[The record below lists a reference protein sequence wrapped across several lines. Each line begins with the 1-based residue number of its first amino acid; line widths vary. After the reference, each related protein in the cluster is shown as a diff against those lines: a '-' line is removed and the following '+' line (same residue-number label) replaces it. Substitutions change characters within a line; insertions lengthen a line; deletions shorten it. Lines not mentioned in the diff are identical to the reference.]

1 MQQSATTP
9 IPTPLLPITGV
20 DPRTRYD
27 LRLSSLAHCE
37 RQLATRL
44 FPTNSALI
52 FLLMPTTTT
61 PFSPA
66 NMAQRA
72 DGQAIGFLMQQ
83 GIENADCLSLAA
95 GFVDPAT
102 LPVNLVQEA
111 TTRIMN
117 DVRGK
122 AVLQYGTTFGAD
134 DLRAIFKDYLATLEG
149 HSEQVRNLPLDQ
161 IVLTTGSQ
169 QLLALVSQAIFN
181 EGDICLVAAPT
192 YFVYLGVLDGVG
204 AQTIPVET
212 NGDGMNPEA
221 LDAELAKLAE
231 AGQLHKVKMVYV
243 VSYHD
248 NPAGVSVS
256 NERRPQLVD
265 VVKKWSQEQQ
275 IFLLEDAAYR
285 ELQYDGP
292 DMTSMWSYDNSYQP
306 GVDEQMVILSQT
318 FSKSFSP
325 GVRVGVG
332 VLPKQLLKSVNDLKS
347 NEDFGS
353 SHLAQSVMADVLAS
367 GKYQDH
373 VKTLQLSYKLKRD
386 CMLQAADEFFGD
398 IEGVTWLRPNGG
410 LYVWMSLPATIETGF
425 DSQLFERATSVDK
438 VMYVPGELCY
448 PSSWKERPRNQ
459 MRLSFGILDAAGIK
473 ESMRRLASAV
483 RSVMGD

>member
-1 MQQSATTP
+1 MSTT
-9 IPTPLLPITGV
+9 I
-20 DPRTRYD
+20 
-27 LRLSSLAHCE
+27 
-37 RQLATRL
+37 
-44 FPTNSALI
+44 
-52 FLLMPTTTT
+52 TT
-61 PFSPA
+61 PFTA
-66 NMAQRA
+66 AEMAQRA

-95 GFVDPAT
+95 GFVDPTT
-102 LPVNLVQEA
+102 LPIDLVRESTA
-111 TTRIMN
+111 RIMN

-122 AVLQYGTTFGAD
+122 SVLQYGTTFGSD
-134 DLRAIFKDYLATLEG
+134 DLRVVFKEYLATLEG
-149 HSEQVRNLPLDQ
+149 NSEQARNLPVKQ

-181 EGDICLVAAPT
+181 KGDICLVAAPT

-204 AQTIPVET
+204 ATTIPVKT
-212 NGDGMNPEA
+212 DDNGMCPEA
-221 LDAELAKLAE
+221 LDAELQKLAE

-256 NERRPQLVD
+256 NERRPQLVN
-265 VVKKWSQEQQ
+265 VVKKWSQDQQ

-285 ELQYDGP
+285 ELHYDGP
-292 DMTSMWSYDNSYQP
+292 DMPSMWSYDDSYQS
-306 GVDEQMVILSQT
+306 DTDQMVILSQT

-332 VLPKQLLKSVNDLKS
+332 VLPRQLLKSVADLKG

-353 SHLAQSVMADVLAS
+353 SHLAQSVMADVLSS
-367 GKYQDH
+367 GKYHDH
-373 VKTLQLSYKLKRD
+373 VSKLQQSYKLKRD
-386 CMLQAADEFFGD
+386 AMLQAADEFFGD

-410 LYVWMSLPATIETGF
+410 LYVWMSLPDAVETGF
-425 DSQLFERATSVDK
+425 KSALFERATSVDK

-448 PSSWKERPRNQ
+448 PSSWAERPKNQ
-459 MRLSFGILDAAGIK
+459 MRLSFGILDAAGIR
-473 ESMRRLASAV
+473 EGMHRLASAV
-483 RSVMGD
+483 RSVMNG